1 MEVVHR
7 THDAAAGVARSHY
20 YHAVYQALLTRRY
33 LTSKIMPLLA
43 AAAVLL
49 TTATE
54 LIVWS
59 VMGGFLERL
68 IESGRELTGDV
79 TFAWPVAGF
88 AHYEDL
94 VARLEAHDDVAA
106 AAPVIETFGMILL
119 PNGRPEHV
127 TVRGVEGDI
136 GAPGE
141 PGYRQGSYARVTN
154 YAKSLYWRP
163 IETPNPRDVSRVDRR
178 LSDPL
183 PGFWEQ
189 KLLDG
194 LRLREVDPQ
203 TGELVPAMVLGI
215 EVSKFNAREPGPVYL
230 PIRRLQQLP
239 DGSERVIDTFLPNT
253 SLTLTVLPLD
263 EQGRNIDVA
272 ARRLPVANEVFTG
285 FYPLD
290 SSTVWVEL
298 SALQSMLRMGRA
310 VRVTPANPFAV
321 IIDPETG
328 EERPAEPVIAGVEPA
343 RVTNVLVRGAAG
355 VSADDLKRTC
365 LAIYDEFAS
374 AHAGEVPSA
383 FDMEAQTLTWREQNA
398 MYISIVEKEIIL
410 VMFIFGVVSFTSV
423 FLVLAIFWAMISEK
437 TRDIGV
443 LRALGAHR
451 AGIAWLWLR
460 YGLAIGLVGGALG
473 VVTAALIVHNI
484 NPIHEWLG
492 RAMGIQMWDPRV
504 YLFASIPNTIVPRH
518 AAVIFLAGVL
528 ASVLGAAWPA
538 IRAASM
544 DPVKALRFE

>member
-1 MEVVHR
+1 MTRPH
-7 THDAAAGVARSHY
+7 
-20 YHAVYQALLTRRY
+20 YHARVYQALLTRRY
-33 LTSKIMPLLA
+33 LTHKIMPLLA
-43 AAAVLL
+43 AVAVLL

-68 IESGRELTGDV
+68 IETGRELTGDV
-79 TFAWPVAGF
+79 TFSWPVAGF

-94 VARLEAHDDVAA
+94 VKRLEAHPDVNA
-106 AAPVIETFGMILL
+106 AAPAIETFGMILL

-136 GAPGE
+136 GSPGE
-141 PGYRQGSYARVTN
+141 PEYRQGSYSRVTN
-154 YAKSLYWRP
+154 YATSLYWRP
-163 IETPNPRDVSRVDRR
+163 IDTPQRLDKAKADPR
-178 LSDPL
+178 LTDPV
-183 PGFWEQ
+183 PGFWDQ
-189 KLLDG
+189 KLKDG
-194 LRLREVDPQ
+194 LRLREMDPE
-203 TGELVPAMVLGI
+203 TGQLVPAMALGI
-215 EVSKFNAREPGPVYL
+215 EVSKFNAREPGPVYV
-230 PIRRLQQLP
+230 PIRRLQQMP
-239 DGSERVIDTFLPNT
+239 DGTEKIIDTFLPNT
-253 SLTLTVLPLD
+253 SLTLNVLPLD
-263 EQGRNIDVA
+263 EEGRNIDVA

-310 VRVTPANPFAV
+310 VRVEPGNPFETV
-321 IIDPETG
+321 IDPETG
-328 EERPAEPVIAGVEPA
+328 EEIPAPPVIVGEEPA
-343 RVTNVLVRGAAG
+343 RVTNILVRGAPG
-355 VSADDLKRTC
+355 VNAEDLKVTC
-365 LAIYDEFAS
+365 LRIYEEFAA
-374 AHAGEVPSA
+374 AHSGQVPAA
-383 FDMEAQTLTWREQNA
+383 FDMEAQTATWREQNA
-398 MYISIVEKEIIL
+398 MYISIVEKEIVL

-443 LRALGAHR
+443 LRALGARR

-460 YGLAIGLVGGALG
+460 YGLAIGLVGGSLG
-473 VVTAALIVHNI
+473 VVTAVLIVHNI

-504 YLFASIPNTIVPRH
+504 YLFASIPNNVSPRN
-518 AAVIFLAGVL
+518 AVLIFVAGVL

-538 IRAASM
+538 IRAARM